1 LRCRGLPFAIAL
13 ALAPAAAFAHPH
25 EWIDVASEVLFD
37 DRGRIAAIRHHWR
50 FDEAFS
56 AFALQ
61 GLDTNADG
69 TYSPEELAPLAQVNV
84 DSLADYDFFTF
95 VSAGDYQAGFAAPK
109 DYWLDLDAGR
119 LTLHYTL
126 PLAQPLFSRGEVLV
140 QVYDPEY
147 YIAFAMPSAEAVRLV
162 GAPAGCRL
170 SVTPAR
176 GPDAA
181 AAAAL
186 AEIGPDQRELP
197 EEMQNLTGGI
207 DNTAA
212 LNCGGPIPGSPGA
225 EVSQGAA
232 EATTALAETAS
243 GGDLTALPS
252 VETGADAEVPEDAGQ
267 AGSAVARPAAA
278 SSGGITGVIA
288 ALQARFNRDVTAA
301 LKGLKG
307 DGGAFWWLGG
317 MSCLY
322 GIVHAAGPGHGKVVI
337 SSYLV
342 ANEQRVRR
350 GVAIAFLAAL
360 VQALVAIGIVGVM
373 ALVLN
378 MTSMAMTQT
387 AKLFEVGSFAL
398 VAALGFYLLA
408 RKGRQAWGAL
418 QGGVAHGHA
427 HGHAHDHDP
436 GCGCHHHALPSA
448 MKPGLSGAAAA
459 VASVGMRPCT
469 GALVV
474 RVVALAQGIFWA
486 GIASTF
492 LMALG
497 TAITVAALAALS
509 VGAKDLASRFV
520 SGGAGRSGRIML
532 GLELAAAVLIAV
544 MGVGLLFA
552 SLQA

>member
-1 LRCRGLPFAIAL
+1 
-13 ALAPAAAFAHPH
+13 
-25 EWIDVASEVLFD
+25 
-37 DRGRIAAIRHHWR
+37 
-50 FDEAFS
+50 AFS

-61 GLDTNADG
+61 GLDTNQDG
-69 TYSPEELAPLAQVNV
+69 RYAPEELAPLAQVNV
-84 DSLADYDFFTF
+84 ESLADYGFFTF
-95 VSAGDYQAGFAAPK
+95 VSVGDYQAGFAAPQ
-109 DYWLDLDAGR
+109 DYWLDLDGNR

-170 SVTPAR
+170 TVTPAR

-197 EEMQNLTGGI
+197 EELQTLTGGI
-207 DNTAA
+207 DNSAA
-212 LNCGGPIPGSPGA
+212 LNCGGPIAG
-225 EVSQGAA
+225 GAA
-232 EATTALAETAS
+232 VAGADQSAADAAIAMAESPAGAS
-243 GGDLTALPS
+243 SDLTALPTQRPPADG
-252 VETGADAEVPEDAGQ
+252 TGQKYASQ
-267 AGSAVARPAAA
+267 ASSAAA
-278 SSGGITGVIA
+278 SPSAAAASGGVAGVIA

-301 LKGLKG
+301 LKGIKG

-317 MSCLY
+317 MSFLY

-350 GVAIAFLAAL
+350 GVAIAFLSAL

-373 ALVLN
+373 ALLLN
-378 MTSMAMTQT
+378 MTSMAMTET
-387 AKLFEVGSFAL
+387 AKLFEIGSFAL
-398 VAALGFYLLA
+398 VAALGLYLLA
-408 RKGRQAWGAL
+408 RKGRQAWAAI
-418 QGGVAHGHA
+418 QGGEHAHAHHGHH
-427 HGHAHDHDP
+427 HGSA
-436 GCGCHHHALPSA
+436 CGCHHHALPLSIQ
-448 MKPGLSGAAAA
+448 PGASGAAAA
-459 VASVGMRPCT
+459 VVSVGMRPCT

-474 RVVALAQGIFWA
+474 LVFALAQGIFWA

-497 TAITVAALAALS
+497 TAITVAVLAVLA
-509 VGAKDLASRFV
+509 VGAKDLAARFV
-520 SGGAGRSGRIML
+520 QGNGRRSGQIML
-532 GLELAAAVLIAV
+532 GLELLAAVLITA
-544 MGVGLLFA
+544 MGIVLLA
-552 SLQA
+552 GSLQA